1 MSVASQIRAAVAGF
15 GYPCE
20 QISYDG
26 TAETYFTFNMFSTP
40 DDFADDEAGAEV
52 WTIQLHLFAPFTLDT
67 TTLRKQIK
75 AAIRAAGFTAPS
87 MVDASESVRVA
98 DGTEQHL
105 VFEFEIS
112 TSCGGDD
119 DV

>member
-1 MSVASQIRAAVAGF
+1 MSLASEIRAAVAFTGL
-15 GYPCE
+15 PCE

-26 TAETYFTFNMFSTP
+26 AEDTYFTFNMFSTP
-40 DDFADDEAGAEV
+40 DDFGDDEPGAEV
-52 WTIQLHLFAPFTLDT
+52 WSIQLHLFAPFTTDT
-67 TTLRKQIK
+67 TLLRRQIK
-75 AAIRAAGFTAPS
+75 TALRAAGFTAPS

-105 VFEFEIS
+105 VFEFEAS
-112 TSCGGDD
+112 TGVGDQ

>member
-26 TAETYFTFNMFSTP
+26 PADTYFTFNMFTIP
-40 DDFADDEAGAEV
+40 DDFGDDEPGAEV
-52 WTIQLHLFAPFTLDT
+52 WSIQLHLFAPFTLDT
-67 TTLRKQIK
+67 TQLRRRIK
-75 AAIRAAGFTAPS
+75 TAIRVAGFTAPS
-87 MVDASESVRVA
+87 MVDASEKMRVA

-105 VFEFEIS
+105 VFEFEAS
-112 TSCGGDD
+112 TGVGED

>member
-26 TAETYFTFNMFSTP
+26 SAETYFTFNMFSTP
-40 DDFADDEAGAEV
+40 DDFADDEPGAEV
-52 WTIQLHLFAPFTLDT
+52 WSIQLHLFAPFTLDT
-67 TTLRKQIK
+67 TMLRKQIK
-75 AAIRAAGFTAPS
+75 TAIRAAGFTAPS
-87 MVDASESVRVA
+87 MVDASEKMRVA

-105 VFEFEIS
+105 VFEFECS
-112 TSCGGDD
+112 TGVGDE

>member
-1 MSVASQIRAAVAGF
+1 MSVASRIRAAVAEF

-40 DDFADDEAGAEV
+40 ADFGDDEPGAEV
-52 WTIQLHLFAPFTLDT
+52 WTIQLHLFAPFVLDT
-67 TTLRKQIK
+67 TALRKQIK

-87 MVDASESVRVA
+87 MVDASEVVRVA

-105 VFEFEIS
+105 VFEFELA